1 MFRKKLTLVLI
12 PNSQGILRQIQIPVV
27 PVCLGLAVVGAL
39 VVGSLYF
46 ASQFFGNQVAS
57 AELESLRSENSELA
71 RKFEQVRWNLAEV
84 ESRYQTLVEK
94 EIYYRVLFDLP
105 QVNAEE
111 RQLGIGGPDPA
122 GLSTMSSAEL
132 SARETEVQVDHLLKL
147 SEFELV
153 KYQEVQDELEG
164 LQDRLNH
171 TPSIWP
177 AKGWYSSPYG
187 MRSDPFTGARQ
198 MHRGIDLANH
208 IGTPIIATADGR
220 VASVNKSRGLG
231 TIVTVDH
238 GYGFRT
244 RYAHI
249 SKAMVKVGQQ
259 VKRGDVVALMGN
271 SGHSTGPHLHYEV
284 IRNGKSLNPID
295 YILNEK

>member
-1 MFRKKLTLVLI
+1 
-12 PNSQGILRQIQIPVV
+12 
-27 PVCLGLAVVGAL
+27 LAVVVAL
-39 VVGSLYF
+39 VVGSLFF

-57 AELESLRSENSELA
+57 AELESLRAENNELT

-94 EIYYRVLFDLP
+94 EIYYRVLFDLR
-105 QVNAEE
+105 QIDAGE
-111 RQLGIGGPDPA
+111 RQLGIGGPEPA
-122 GLSTMSSAEL
+122 ALATMSTAEL
-132 SARETEVQVDHLLKL
+132 SAHETEVQVDRLLKL

-153 KYQEVQDELEG
+153 KYQEVQDKLVD

-177 AKGWYSSPYG
+177 AKGWYSSGFG

-208 IGTPIIATADGR
+208 MGTPIIATADGR
-220 VASVNKSRGLG
+220 VAGINKSRGLG
-231 TIVTVDH
+231 TIITVDH

-244 RYAHI
+244 RYGHI
-249 SKAMVKVGQQ
+249 SKAMVKVGQR

-284 IRNGKSLNPID
+284 LRNGKSLNPMD
-295 YILNEK
+295 YILNKK